1 MQKEKLY
8 GKTLNELIAVTKRIG
23 LPGFAAK
30 QIADWLYKKEIRSI
44 DEMSNLSKKTRE
56 LLSLDY
62 EIGLSEPVNESKSL
76 DGTKSL

>member
-30 QIADWLYKKEIRSI
+30 QISEWLIRRRYKR
-44 DEMSNLSKKTRE
+44 LRR
-56 LLSLDY
+56 
-62 EIGLSEPVNESKSL
+62 
-76 DGTKSL
+76 